1 MVKKQG
7 FTLVELLA
15 VIVVLGIILV
25 IAIPNIQQIITNARI
40 EAYERQKEF
49 IADAAKKYVASN
61 IESVTFDEANRAEV
75 TLTTLQE
82 NGLLP
87 NPLKDSRGN
96 TFDSNKTIVIISGK
110 DNKYSYQVS
119 VESDLY
125 DTDKEVNKPL
135 LVKGMTPIKWNGS
148 SWVNTTEDDPDWYS
162 YTTTDKKWANARTA
176 EGSMWVWIP
185 AYAYQIATNYHTST
199 AGTINIKF
207 LKGLTKTASDGT
219 TVGVVPT
226 YSGSSQT
233 NFIEHPGFRFG
244 SDRVSGIWVAK
255 FEATASEGLANSSAG
270 DDVTT
275 KTVRILPNV
284 QSWRY
289 ISIGNAFQV
298 SRNME
303 TNSVY
308 GWGTSGSG
316 IDTHLMKNSEWGAVA
331 YLSRSSYGQTTEIW
345 INPANNFTTGCAG
358 DSATSSQ
365 TTGCLRTYNTTNGQK
380 ASTTGNIY
388 GIYDMSGGAWERVS
402 AYVNNAHTNL
412 TTYGPQIISA
422 DSKYKDIY
430 AMGATDTQANNY
442 ALTVNFKGDAVW
454 ETSSNINGSFS
465 WFDDYSY
472 MPNTNVPWFIR
483 GGNYWNGS
491 FAGAF
496 GFYYTSGGPYND
508 SGFRPVLLVKAG
520 L

>member
-1 MVKKQG
+1 MDKKQG

-25 IAIPNIQQIITNARI
+25 IAIPNIQQIITNARK

-119 VESDLY
+119 VENDLY

-148 SWVNTTEDDPDWYS
+148 SWVDTTENDPDWYS

-207 LKGLTKTASDGT
+207 LKGLTKTASDGS
-219 TVGVVPT
+219 VVDVVST
-226 YSGSSQT
+226 YGGSNNQT

-244 SDRVSGIWVAK
+244 SNRVAGI
-255 FEATASEGLANSSAG
+255 
-270 DDVTT
+270 
-275 KTVRILPNV
+275 
-284 QSWRY
+284 
-289 ISIGNAFQV
+289 
-298 SRNME
+298 
-303 TNSVY
+303 
-308 GWGTSGSG
+308 
-316 IDTHLMKNSEWGAVA
+316 
-331 YLSRSSYGQTTEIW
+331 
-345 INPANNFTTGCAG
+345 
-358 DSATSSQ
+358 
-365 TTGCLRTYNTTNGQK
+365 
-380 ASTTGNIY
+380 
-388 GIYDMSGGAWERVS
+388 
-402 AYVNNAHTNL
+402 
-412 TTYGPQIISA
+412 
-422 DSKYKDIY
+422 
-430 AMGATDTQANNY
+430 
-442 ALTVNFKGDAVW
+442 
-454 ETSSNINGSFS
+454 
-465 WFDDYSY
+465 
-472 MPNTNVPWFIR
+472 
-483 GGNYWNGS
+483 
-491 FAGAF
+491 
-496 GFYYTSGGPYND
+496 
-508 SGFRPVLLVKAG
+508 
-520 L
+520 